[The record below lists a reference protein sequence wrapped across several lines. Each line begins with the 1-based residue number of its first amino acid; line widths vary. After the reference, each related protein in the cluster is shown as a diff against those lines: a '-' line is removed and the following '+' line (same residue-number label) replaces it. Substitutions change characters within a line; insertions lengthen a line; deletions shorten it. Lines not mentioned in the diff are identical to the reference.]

1 MKGILDTFH
10 FFILWYLLMNKFFQ
24 GQEYEIPLA
33 LLERFDNLIKKIEF
47 AKKENYKE
55 MYRGYSIV
63 FNCEFEKYM
72 K

>member
-1 MKGILDTFH
+1 
-10 FFILWYLLMNKFFQ
+10 MNKFFQ